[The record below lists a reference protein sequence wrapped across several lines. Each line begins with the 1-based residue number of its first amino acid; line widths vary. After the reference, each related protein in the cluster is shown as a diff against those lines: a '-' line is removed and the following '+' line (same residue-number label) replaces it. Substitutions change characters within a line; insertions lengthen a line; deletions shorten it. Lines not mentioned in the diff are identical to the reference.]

1 MDVLTAA
8 DELKAVAH
16 ASMLVVDPWRNRS
29 PEALT
34 DALTELEDELIRI
47 ESEEG

>member
-1 MDVLTAA
+1 MDVLTTA

-16 ASMLVVDPWRNRS
+16 ASMLVVVWRNRS

-34 DALTELEDELIRI
+34 DALTELEAELIRI